1 MPDDLP
7 PQAIKGRGAS
17 SSASGRFERHAY
29 SAVDDGWSADDDLPP
44 LRTVVAED
52 ASRTVISYNES
63 PDLPFDRSINPYR
76 GCEHGCIYCFARP
89 SHAYLGLS
97 PGLDFET
104 RLFAKSDAADV
115 LRRELAKPQYR
126 CRPILLGANTDP
138 YQPVER
144 ERQITRRVLEVLA
157 ECRHPVTILTKS
169 DLVVRDLDLLA
180 PMAADNLAGVGL
192 SVTTLKPQLA
202 RTLEPR
208 AKSPAKRL
216 AAVRA
221 LNDAGVPTGV
231 MAAPMIP
238 ALNDEELEAILKAAA
253 ESGARWAG
261 YVLLRLP
268 HEIKDLFAEWLDEHA
283 PDRAKRVLGHIRD
296 ARGGKLYDSR
306 FGERLRGQGPYA
318 DMLANR
324 FQLACRR
331 YGLSQGRGS
340 GPSLDT
346 TLFRPPPADGGRQM
360 SLF

>member
-1 MPDDLP
+1 M
-7 PQAIKGRGAS
+7 
-17 SSASGRFERHAY
+17 
-29 SAVDDGWSADDDLPP
+29 
-44 LRTVVAED
+44 
-52 ASRTVISYNES
+52 
-63 PDLPFDRSINPYR
+63 
-76 GCEHGCIYCFARP
+76 
-89 SHAYLGLS
+89 
-97 PGLDFET
+97 
-104 RLFAKSDAADV
+104 
-115 LRRELAKPQYR
+115 
-126 CRPILLGANTDP
+126 
-138 YQPVER
+138 
-144 ERQITRRVLEVLA
+144 LA

-180 PMAADNLAGVGL
+180 PMAANNLAGVGL
-192 SVTTLKPQLA
+192 SITTLKPQLA

-208 AKSPAKRL
+208 AKTPAKRL

-221 LNDAGVPTGV
+221 LNQAGVPCGV

-238 ALNDEELEAILKAAA
+238 ALNDDELEAILKAAA

-268 HEIKDLFAEWLDEHA
+268 HEIKDLFAEWLDDHA
-283 PDRAKRVLGHIRD
+283 PDRARRVLGHIRA

-318 DMLANR
+318 DLLAKR

-340 GPSLDT
+340 GLSLDS
-346 TLFRPPPADGGRQM
+346 TLFRSPPADGGRQM